1 MAEKKNI
8 VQKPLKGHFFSEQSI
23 KKAEEHYQAKFVDTF
38 DLGYGPVDVFYNPN
52 PDVSKGHSHYFA
64 LRYLYVKDAVYIS
77 DGSKVLE
84 LSLNGFR
91 ADSGEIVFSRHRHD
105 YRTSQDGTVSVD
117 GGVDYFRT
125 SVHSNSSG
133 ISFDERVV
141 RLKVI
146 EDRVE
151 VLIS

>member
-8 VQKPLKGHFFSEQSI
+8 VQKPLKGHFFSERNI
-23 KKAEEHYQAKFVDTF
+23 KRAEEHYQAKFVDTF

-64 LRYLYVKDAVYIS
+64 LRQIVGNILIS
-77 DGSKVLE
+77 NGSKVLE
-84 LSLNGFR
+84 LPLIGLR
-91 ADSGEIVFSRHRHD
+91 ADDGEIMFSRHRHD

-125 SVHSNSSG
+125 SIHNDSSG
-133 ISFDERVV
+133 IPFNERLVK
-141 RLKVI
+141 LKVV
-146 EDRVE
+146 EDRIE
-151 VLIS
+151 VSAP